1 MDDLFYTHSTY
12 HTWLPMSL
20 PSFLKEFDKKPWT
33 VNEQIKIIHDFLD
46 VSHSVQSIFFYFHF
60 NLAHQLTQMISFT
73 ATRIVHYRKDGDV
86 RTLEECVGPGV

>member
-1 MDDLFYTHSTY
+1 MHPTH
-12 HTWLPMSL
+12 HACLPLSS

-46 VSHSVQSIFFYFHF
+46 VSHITLFRQVLCYYFY
-60 NLAHQLTQMISFT
+60 LANQLIQMTSPA